1 MGGVMF
7 SGLAL
12 NVVDCGFEP
21 QSVQTMTLKFS
32 FKQTAIRRKS
42 KDLLTQHATFLVWQT
57 LPWVPDSL
65 CKLGQMAEN
74 RAINN
79 IFVSDM

>member
-32 FKQTAIRRKS
+32 FKHTAIRRKS
-42 KDLLTQHATFLVWQT
+42 KDLLALDQDNVCEWSDISTHVLLV
-57 LPWVPDSL
+57 
-65 CKLGQMAEN
+65 
-74 RAINN
+74 
-79 IFVSDM
+79 VS